1 MMLRIRA
8 ATLTGWLV
16 LAGCGGSDEP
26 SPVPSLGCEATLPV
40 ELAPGEAALVDPA
53 ARGGC
58 LRLPASTDGAEHLVV
73 AVSAA
78 GVQVGGGI
86 AASYRLEGAGGSGAS
101 ALRTS
106 VRATAVD
113 RSRPARF
120 HQRLRQVEAG
130 AALRP
135 RVGATSR
142 AALRE
147 PPVVGQARTFQV
159 CADLDCGA
167 FVAVSATARYV
178 GRQAAIY
185 LDDTVPAGGLTPAEL
200 DTLGALFDQQIHPL
214 DTTAFGR
221 ESDIDGDGLVSIL
234 LSDAVNAL
242 SGDCRDGV
250 VLGYFLGLDLLPA
263 EPGSN
268 GGEVFYSRVPD
279 ASLPACQHTRAAVLR
294 ELPRVFIHEFQH
306 MISFNQ
312 RVLLR
317 GGGAEH
323 VWLNEALS
331 HFAEELGGRYLTGTG
346 ALGDAPSRASQFQ
359 RVNVLNAFDYLADPE
374 SYFLVV
380 PGSSFGSTPE
390 RGAGWLFVR
399 WLADHYGDGS
409 VAGTAVTRA
418 LLAGS
423 AAGSANVEA
432 VAGRPFAELVGMW
445 QLANFLDDLPGVS
458 MLDTRLEYRSVNL
471 RSTFGNLFPVYPL
484 RPDSVTATYA
494 HQGVLRAGSGRHV
507 RVVQPAGAAAVELR
521 LADPAGGAVN
531 GLAAV
536 RYAVARLR

>member
-1 MMLRIRA
+1 MTSLMRTA
-8 ATLTGWLV
+8 ALV
-16 LAGCGGSDEP
+16 GGLALAGCGGGDEP
-26 SPVPSLGCEATLPV
+26 SPAPSLGCEESATLA
-40 ELAPGEAALVDPA
+40 LAPGQAALVDPA
-53 ARGGC
+53 TGGGC
-58 LRLPASTDGAEHLVV
+58 LRLPAAATGAEYVVV
-73 AVSAA
+73 AVASA

-86 AASYRLEGAGGSGAS
+86 AASYRLEGAGGAGAS
-101 ALRTS
+101 AARASLRD
-106 VRATAVD
+106 ATVD

-120 HQRLRQVEAG
+120 HQRLRQVEAA

-135 RVGATSR
+135 RVGPTPS

-147 PPVVGQARTFQV
+147 PPAVGQARTFQV
-159 CADLDCGA
+159 CADLDCDA

-185 LDDTVPAGGLTPAEL
+185 LDDAVPAGGLTPAEI
-200 DTLGALFDQQIHPL
+200 DTLGALFDEQIHPL

-221 ESDIDGDGLVSIL
+221 ESDVDGDGLVGIL
-234 LSDAVNAL
+234 LTDAVNAL
-242 SGDCRDGV
+242 SGDCREGV

-268 GGEVFYSRVPD
+268 GSEVFYSRVPD
-279 ASLPACQHTRAAVLR
+279 AAVPACQHTRAAVLR

-312 RVLLR
+312 RVLVR
-317 GGGAEH
+317 GGGVEH

-380 PGSSFGSTPE
+380 PGASFGSTPE

-399 WLADHYGDGS
+399 WLADHHGDGA
-409 VAGTAVTRA
+409 VAGTSVTRA

-432 VAGRPFAELVGMW
+432 VAGRPFAELVGAW

-458 MLDTRLEYRSVNL
+458 MVDPRLAYRSVNL
-471 RSTFGNLFPVYPL
+471 RATFDDLFPVYPL

-494 HQGVLRAGSGRHV
+494 RQGMLRAGSGRHL
-507 RVVQPAGAAAVELR
+507 RVVQPAGAEAVELR

-531 GLAAV
+531 GLVAA

>member
-1 MMLRIRA
+1 
-8 ATLTGWLV
+8 
-16 LAGCGGSDEP
+16 
-26 SPVPSLGCEATLPV
+26 
-40 ELAPGEAALVDPA
+40 
-53 ARGGC
+53 
-58 LRLPASTDGAEHLVV
+58 
-73 AVSAA
+73 
-78 GVQVGGGI
+78 
-86 AASYRLEGAGGSGAS
+86 
-101 ALRTS
+101 
-106 VRATAVD
+106 
-113 RSRPARF
+113 
-120 HQRLRQVEAG
+120 
-130 AALRP
+130 
-135 RVGATSR
+135 
-142 AALRE
+142 
-147 PPVVGQARTFQV
+147 V

-167 FVAVSATARYV
+167 FVAVPATARYV

-185 LDDTVPAGGLTPAEL
+185 LDDAVPAGGLTPAEL

-221 ESDIDGDGLVSIL
+221 ESDVDGDGLVSVL
-234 LSDAVNAL
+234 LTDAVNAL
-242 SGDCRDGV
+242 SGDCREGV

-268 GGEVFYSRVPD
+268 GAEVFYSRVPD
-279 ASLPACQHTRAAVLR
+279 ASVPACQHTRAAVLR

-312 RVLLR
+312 HVLVR

-346 ALGDAPSRASQFQ
+346 ALGDAPSRATQFQ

-380 PGSSFGSTPE
+380 PGTSFGSTPE

-409 VAGTAVTRA
+409 VAGTPVTRA
-418 LLAGS
+418 LLARS
-423 AAGSANVEA
+423 AVGAANVEA
-432 VAGRPFAELVGMW
+432 VAGRPFAELVGAW

-458 MLDTRLEYRSVNL
+458 MLDQRLAYRSVNL
-471 RSTFGNLFPVYPL
+471 RSTFDDLFPVYPL

-494 HQGVLRAGSGRHV
+494 RQGVLRAGSGRHV
-507 RVVQPAGAAAVELR
+507 RVVQAAGAAAVELR